1 DLVKEYRT
9 TRKREGLRGALVDL
23 VRPRKESKR
32 AIESISFSI
41 AEGERVGYIGAN
53 GAGKSTTIKVLTGIL
68 KPTSGY
74 VRVAGFEPLEERR
87 HYVHQIGVVFGQ
99 RTQLW
104 WDIAVIE
111 AFRLLARIYGVT
123 DAELKARL
131 AEFTEVLD
139 LEPLLHTP
147 VRKLSLG
154 QRMRCDLAASLLH
167 QPRILFLDEPTIGLD
182 VDVKDRVRSFIR
194 AVNERHGT
202 TVLLTTHDLRDIE
215 ELCERVLLIDE
226 GRVLFDGALGEF
238 KRRFARER
246 RVVLDLP
253 RRGPRHRDREP
264 GQPAGDGRRGERGL
278 AGGAALRSRSDRAGG
293 GGGAGAHRTA
303 DRRSL
308 RPGARP
314 RRRGARRLPRP
325 AAPPGE
331 QRRRR
336 GERAMSATA
345 ATTVGA
351 IRRGPRTGLLPYVD
365 VFRLGFVETS
375 PTARRSGCGWCWCRS
390 PPRSS
395 TTSSRRSMRPAP
407 R

>member
-1 DLVKEYRT
+1 MSALSPERSAAAAGAPPIIEVRDLVKEYRT

-246 RVVLDLP
+246 RVVLDLA
-253 RRGPRHRDREP
+253 RAEDRGTAIANLGSLPVTVDEASEGSRV
-264 GQPAGDGRRGERGL
+264 
-278 AGGAALRSRSDRAGG
+278 ALRFDPEAIGPAEVVARALTGPPIVDLSVQEPDL
-293 GGGAGAHRTA
+293 ADVVRDVYRAQQHRLASNVA
-303 DRRSL
+303 DEAS
-308 RPGARP
+308 AR
-314 RRRGARRLPRP
+314 
-325 AAPPGE
+325 
-331 QRRRR
+331 
-336 GERAMSATA
+336 
-345 ATTVGA
+345 
-351 IRRGPRTGLLPYVD
+351 
-365 VFRLGFVETS
+365 
-375 PTARRSGCGWCWCRS
+375 
-390 PPRSS
+390 
-395 TTSSRRSMRPAP
+395 
-407 R
+407 